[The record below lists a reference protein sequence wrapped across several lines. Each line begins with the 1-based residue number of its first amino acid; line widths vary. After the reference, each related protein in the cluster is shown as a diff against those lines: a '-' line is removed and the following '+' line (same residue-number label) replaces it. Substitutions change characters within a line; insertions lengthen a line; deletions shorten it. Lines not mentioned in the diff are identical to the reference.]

1 MARQSKSSKGGK
13 QARTGTPTIQN
24 RKARHDFH
32 ILESMEC
39 GIVLTGAEVKS
50 IRQGNANLKEAY
62 ARIIGEEL
70 WLIGFHI
77 TQYVNQNTFELYNAI
92 RDRKLLL
99 HKKQIKKLTDTTQQK
114 GLTLVPLKIY
124 FTRGYAKLELGIGKG
139 KKTHDKRE
147 DLKEKAMKREIDQAM
162 KRG

>member
-1 MARQSKSSKGGK
+1 
-13 QARTGTPTIQN
+13 
-24 RKARHDFH
+24 
-32 ILESMEC
+32 
-39 GIVLTGAEVKS
+39 
-50 IRQGNANLKEAY
+50 
-62 ARIIGEEL
+62 EL

-77 TQYVNQNTFELYNAI
+77 TQYANQNTFEIYNPI

-99 HKKQIKKLTDTTQQK
+99 HKKQIKKLIDKTQQK